1 MMNRNTQKMI
11 TDARE
16 LEILLN
22 QLAEL
27 EEAAYRLLSGVD
39 CSIEFGGGR
48 GTNVSAQIGNKYAR
62 AAVNDTLVD
71 VNDRITRI
79 ILDFKKKRWRNDM

>member
-22 QLAEL
+22 RRAEL
-27 EEAAYRLLSGVD
+27 EAAAYRLLSGLD
-39 CSIEFGGGR
+39 CSIELIGER
-48 GTNVSAQIGNKYAR
+48 SPSISAQIGNKYAR

-79 ILDFKKKRWRNDM
+79 ILDFKKEVES